1 MSTKAI
7 RHMLSLAYSSFPCFV
22 YFSQKT
28 KTRHQLIPIMAS
40 TQESQSTQR
49 LSPLQSESPPPSP
62 GHSTMD
68 LFKTATQPTWLTE
81 SHVQATQL
89 SQKYESFQEHQ
100 PETYL
105 MEMDRDPPV
114 LNTQNNLTLS
124 SQPDTYK
131 TPKPI
136 KPNRQTVTPETSK
149 PSFFSPPAA
158 RAGPSKKKKKV
169 SEVVNNNWSLF
180 CSLVWF
186 N

>member
-1 MSTKAI
+1 
-7 RHMLSLAYSSFPCFV
+7 MLSLAYSSFPCFV

-100 PETYL
+100 PDTYL
-105 MEMDRDPPV
+105 MEMERDPPV
-114 LNTQNNLTLS
+114 LNTQNSLTLS
-124 SQPDTYK
+124 SQSDTYK

-149 PSFFSPPAA
+149 PSFFSRQQP
-158 RAGPSKKKKKV
+158 
-169 SEVVNNNWSLF
+169 E
-180 CSLVWF
+180 LVHQKRK
-186 N
+186 NK